1 MLSPFSHVS
10 LAMVSAAAIVGCA
23 AGRSALA
30 PPDVPPATAP
40 APVPIDGDPVPAP
53 AEAADDPAADLL
65 TVIEE
70 SGRTLAGFTAAIY
83 YETEDA
89 LLGQKVI
96 RQGSILFRRDPD
108 TGNKSFAILFDF
120 TIVNRRK
127 DRHPKHII
135 FRDGWLVEIDHENRQ
150 FVKRQVVAPGEDID
164 PLRLGEGPI
173 PLPIDQTRE
182 SVLSRFVV
190 SLIDLPEDGPLARLR
205 GGADVD
211 GLHLV
216 PKAGAPVAKD
226 FASVDLFFDRET
238 RLPAGVTVIKPNGD
252 RKTARLTDLRRNPP
266 FDAED
271 LAKLDIAEPR
281 GEGWRIDVRRLEGR

>member
-1 MLSPFSHVS
+1 MSSF
-10 LAMVSAAAIVGCA
+10 AIFFDFAIVG
-23 AGRSALA
+23 
-30 PPDVPPATAP
+30 
-40 APVPIDGDPVPAP
+40 
-53 AEAADDPAADLL
+53 
-65 TVIEE
+65 
-70 SGRTLAGFTAAIY
+70 
-83 YETEDA
+83 
-89 LLGQKVI
+89 
-96 RQGSILFRRDPD
+96 
-108 TGNKSFAILFDF
+108 
-120 TIVNRRK
+120 RRK
-127 DRHPKHII
+127 ERHPKHII

-150 FVKRQVVAPGEDID
+150 FVKRQVVAPGEDVD

-182 SVLSRFVV
+182 SVLSRFDV

-271 LAKLDIAEPR
+271 LAKLDIAEPK
-281 GEGWRIDVRRLEGR
+281 GGDWRIDVRPLEDR